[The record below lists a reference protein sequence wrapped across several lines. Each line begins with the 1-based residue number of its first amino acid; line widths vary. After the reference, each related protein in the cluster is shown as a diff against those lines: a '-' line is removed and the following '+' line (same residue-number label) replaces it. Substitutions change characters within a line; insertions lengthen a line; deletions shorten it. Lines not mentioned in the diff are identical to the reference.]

1 MAYLNNREDVED
13 KKIPKVITNLQD
25 ELIYMSRNPIPGTKT
40 GNGVNPKKQ
49 VCIYAFNREHLQ
61 TFTEAGNKT
70 PLETQ
75 EDIEIIRFLE
85 LGHKVKMLMVDG
97 NTHAVD
103 YLEDI
108 KIVEERI

>member
-1 MAYLNNREDVED
+1 MAYLNSREDVED

-40 GNGVNPKKQ
+40 GNGVNPQKQ

-61 TFTEAGNKT
+61 AFTKAGNKT

-85 LGHKVKMLMVDG
+85 LGYKVKMLTVDG

-103 YLEDI
+103 YPEDI
-108 KIVEERI
+108 KVVEERI